1 LKNLNKTIG
10 KKKKIISNYN
20 KTASFYDNRYRKI
33 QEQKYKSILKNY
45 HSKSKL
51 ILDAGCGTGLFIEFI
66 ITLTKQKEFIPFI
79 YVGTDI
85 SLKMLEI
92 FRIKL
97 QRLKM
102 KYEFN
107 LILSD
112 IENLPF
118 RENVFQSIFSLT
130 SFQNLPN
137 IDEGVRNLYRVGRN
151 KADLNLSILKKKHN
165 LIELIELLRPL
176 VKNLKTTNKENLE
189 DIIIQGKILKRKY

>member
-1 LKNLNKTIG
+1 MKNLNKTIG

-20 KTASFYDNRYRKI
+20 KTASFYDNRYRKL
-33 QEQKYKSILKNY
+33 QEQKYKIILKNY
-45 HSKSKL
+45 RSKSKL

-66 ITLTKQKEFIPFI
+66 IALTKQKEFIPFI

-92 FRIKL
+92 FRTKL

-118 RENVFQSIFSLT
+118 RENIFQSIFSLT

-151 KADLNLSILKKKHN
+151 KADLNLTILKKKNN
-165 LIELIELLRPL
+165 LKELITFLRSL
-176 VKNLKTTNKENLE
+176 VRNLEITNKENLE
-189 DIIIQGKILKRKY
+189 DIIIQGKILKR